1 MSASD
6 QPIVMLLERIAI
18 ALESI
23 AGKKQQAEKNCG
35 VMPPVQQRP
44 GTDEYARCRAW
55 AKANGAPG
63 VRAQKVIARAG
74 ITSFDEVTRERL
86 VDVKNC
92 GEITIKLL
100 LEWAASKS
108 T

>member
-18 ALESI
+18 ALEAI
-23 AGKKQQAEKNCG
+23 AGQKQQTEKNRG
-35 VMPPVQQRP
+35 VMPPMQQKP

-63 VRAQKVIARAG
+63 VRAQKGLARAG
-74 ITSFDEVTRERL
+74 ITSFDDVTRERL

-92 GEITIKLL
+92 GELTIRLL